1 LKLPTLAQ
9 RKEDIPLIIS
19 NYLTQHYPELTIQT
33 KTLNHFTQFD
43 YFGNIRQLINLI
55 ERCVVMTDYSEISYS
70 TVVEIC
76 NQEFSMNDKIS
87 EIRTPSVTTAVS
99 EKEQIKQA
107 LSNNLG
113 NRQKTASELGI
124 STATLWRKMKK
135 NGLL

>member
-1 LKLPTLAQ
+1 
-9 RKEDIPLIIS
+9 
-19 NYLTQHYPELTIQT
+19 
-33 KTLNHFTQFD
+33 
-43 YFGNIRQLINLI
+43 
-55 ERCVVMTDYSEISYS
+55 
-70 TVVEIC
+70 
-76 NQEFSMNDKIS
+76 MNDKIS